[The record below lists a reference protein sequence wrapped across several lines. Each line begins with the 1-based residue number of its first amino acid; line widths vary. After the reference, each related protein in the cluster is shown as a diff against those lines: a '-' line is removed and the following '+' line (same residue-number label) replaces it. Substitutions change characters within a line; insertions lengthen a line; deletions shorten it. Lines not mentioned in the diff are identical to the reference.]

1 MTDTSGNIGWTPLS
15 GVPFNHYEGE
25 PGQTFTEDQLPHPE
39 VQRAAGINPDLY
51 RMQHGL
57 YVEPAAGPMPV
68 FTGTENGLEPSETLR
83 KTGNVESF
91 ASSIPEPVAPPVELS
106 VDLTDVPAEDIIIEL
121 ADEPATVPETVTE

>member
-1 MTDTSGNIGWTPLS
+1 MTDTSGNVGWTPLS
-15 GVPFNHYEGE
+15 GVPFNHYEGH

-51 RMQHGL
+51 RAQHGL

-68 FTGTENGLEPSETLR
+68 FIGTENGLEPSETLR

-91 ASSIPEPVAPPVELS
+91 ASSIPEPVAPLVEPS
-106 VDLTDVPAEDIIIEL
+106 EPTAEVVE
-121 ADEPATVPETVTE
+121 DEVPEAAVETLVAE